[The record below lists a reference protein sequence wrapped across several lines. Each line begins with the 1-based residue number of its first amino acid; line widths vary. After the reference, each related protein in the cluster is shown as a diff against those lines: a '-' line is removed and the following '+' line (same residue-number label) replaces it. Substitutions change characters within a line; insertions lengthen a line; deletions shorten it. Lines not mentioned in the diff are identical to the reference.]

1 VGAAIEVEV
10 GFGVLA
16 REIGR
21 VEALKPSPN
30 LVKDSIVLSILPP
43 KPRRI
48 TAFRRSSGNPISLNV
63 ASFDSNEGVPI
74 SPIDAPMPC
83 DAVLIGTGGGGES
96 CLCDRGEVGL
106 LVENR
111 RRFEV
116 EDDPR
121 SPNPKNFPVF
131 GGRGGG
137 EPSGDLV

>member
-1 VGAAIEVEV
+1 MEVEV

-21 VEALKPSPN
+21 VEAPEPSPN
-30 LVKDSIVLSILPP
+30 LVKDSIVLSMLPP
-43 KPRRI
+43 RPRRI

-63 ASFDSNEGVPI
+63 ANFDSNEGVPI
-74 SPIDAPMPC
+74 SPIEAPMPC
-83 DAVLIGTGGGGES
+83 EAVLTGTGGGGDP
-96 CLCDRGEVGL
+96 CPCDRGEVGL